1 MARSGRVS
9 DKWSAAISPAAPAPI
24 IATVFPEVFMRLSF
38 RMSSMGETYIRAVT
52 IAREIA
58 NSTEKGLE
66 SLFEASWDSCVSGLS
81 GSS

>member
-1 MARSGRVS
+1 MA
-9 DKWSAAISPAAPAPI
+9 
-24 IATVFPEVFMRLSF
+24 
-38 RMSSMGETYIRAVT
+38 ETYIRAAT

-58 NSTEKGLE
+58 SLTEKGLE